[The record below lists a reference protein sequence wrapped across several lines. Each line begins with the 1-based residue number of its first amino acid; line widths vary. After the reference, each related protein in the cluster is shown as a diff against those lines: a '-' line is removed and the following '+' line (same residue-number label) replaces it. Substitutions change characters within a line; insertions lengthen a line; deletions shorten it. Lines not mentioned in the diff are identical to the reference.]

1 MDGPVTVTD
10 PSAGVAVRP
19 ATAADLP
26 AAVDLL
32 ARVAAEGRWLGTED
46 VDRTQRL
53 ARYRSSLASPDHA
66 AFVADASGLIVGHLT
81 VELRPYG
88 VAEVGMLVAA
98 TWRRQGVGTRLLG
111 AGVDWARGAGAHKV
125 ALQVWPHNDA
135 ALALY
140 RRFGFVEE
148 GLLRRHY
155 RRHSGE
161 CWDAVVMGLL
171 LDEDP
176 SRG

>member
-1 MDGPVTVTD
+1 MSG
-10 PSAGVAVRP
+10 GEGGFLVRA

-26 AAVDLL
+26 GAVDLL
-32 ARVAAEGRWLGTED
+32 ARVAAEGRWLGSER
-46 VDRTQRL
+46 VDRAGRL
-53 ARYRSSLASPDHA
+53 AGLRSSLESPA
-66 AFVADASGLIVGHLT
+66 AALLVAEARPELIGHIT
-81 VELRPYG
+81 VTLHPFG

-98 TWRRQGVGTRLLG
+98 NWRGRGVGTGLLG
-111 AGVDWARGAGAHKV
+111 AGIDWARTAGAHKV
-125 ALQVWPHNDA
+125 ALQLWPHNAA

-155 RRHSGE
+155 RRRNGE

-171 LDEDP
+171 LDEDRP
-176 SRG
+176 RT